1 MWQLRS
7 SVKLRLRVQLRVR
20 VKLRLRVKSNET
32 QSKRPPNAYECGH
45 NITDPIEC
53 DSLGGC
59 FDRGIAPNCYYPECQ
74 NPNPCLN
81 GGKCIAIGKPNLPFT
96 CICADGW
103 AGSQCQYKNI
113 GRCIQIRPEFTKNF
127 SGNMWAEFLYRDIWI
142 VFTTISAQWNHE
154 FKSKTTKFWARFI
167 WTKIWKKL
175 WSPGSTSWNT
185 QNAFYSFVIIGWHF
199 QRTFRTYTESRD
211 ESIG

>member
-1 MWQLRS
+1 M
-7 SVKLRLRVQLRVR
+7 KLRLMVKIRVR
-20 VKLRLRVKSNET
+20 VKLRVRVISNET

-113 GRCIQIRPEFTKNF
+113 GRCIENRPEKLPNL
-127 SGNMWAEFLYRDIWI
+127 SGNVWAEFLYRNIWI
-142 VFTTISAQWNHE
+142 VFTTISAQ
-154 FKSKTTKFWARFI
+154 
-167 WTKIWKKL
+167 
-175 WSPGSTSWNT
+175 
-185 QNAFYSFVIIGWHF
+185 
-199 QRTFRTYTESRD
+199 
-211 ESIG
+211 